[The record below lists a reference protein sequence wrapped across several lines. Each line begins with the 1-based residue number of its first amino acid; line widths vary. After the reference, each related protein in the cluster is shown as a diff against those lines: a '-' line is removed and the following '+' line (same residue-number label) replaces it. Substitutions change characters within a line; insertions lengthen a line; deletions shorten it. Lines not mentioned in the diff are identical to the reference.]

1 MRAPS
6 PRSAMDAIGSRNTD
20 AALRSVSKDFGCF
33 VQALW

>member
-1 MRAPS
+1 MA
-6 PRSAMDAIGSRNTD
+6 ATDLRNTD